1 MQSILYDFKF
11 IRGSGNELYLPR
23 VTEET
28 QQEIEDSGIRM
39 RNIQRTASLHD
50 SGTEEPPTIFI
61 TTTTESTN
69 VIELTEI
76 TVLNKDGDDTM
87 LPVYIPP
94 TPDIK
99 VLLDDEEIL
108 TEL

>member
-1 MQSILYDFKF
+1 MQGILYDFKF
-11 IRGSGNELYLPR
+11 IKSSGNELYLPS
-23 VTEET
+23 VTEEA
-28 QQEIEDSGIRM
+28 QQEIDDSGIRM

-50 SGTEEPPTIFI
+50 SDTEELPTILI
-61 TTTTESTN
+61 TTTTKSTN

-76 TVLNKDGDDTM
+76 AVLNKEGDDTM

-108 TEL
+108 TEM